1 MKATRPKTAKELKN
15 EGFRLVNGFDY
26 LYINENG
33 KVYDTNKRKYL
44 TPTARNYIKP
54 ENKYLSVPKLVLMT
68 FDGKAYKSGQIQY
81 IDGNKAN
88 LSRENIKYSRL
99 FTTEQ
104 SNKVNKSDL
113 LTAIRCY
120 FEIDQK
126 YKIRNNFYTRLFLE
140 SILAKRA
147 FFTKHKK
154 TKHIE
159 VYLTYLGKHLFELK
173 SIADTAKEH
182 CLSVR
187 DCLLIVNSFTNILIS
202 EILHELKNGTLFVLE
217 YQKPKRTIKESLK
230 DFKQHLNSFEK

>member
-1 MKATRPKTAKELKN
+1 MKATRPKTTKELKN
-15 EGFRLVNGFDY
+15 EGFKLVNEFDY
-26 LYINENG
+26 LYINEKG

-44 TPTARNYIKP
+44 TPTARNYIQT

-99 FTTEQ
+99 HSKEQTE
-104 SNKVNKSDL
+104 KVNTADL

-140 SILAKRA
+140 SIIEKRA

-159 VYLTYLGKHLFELK
+159 VYLTYLGKHLFEQK

-187 DCLLIVNSFTNILIS
+187 DCLVIVNGFTNVLIN
-202 EILHELKNGTLFVLE
+202 EILQELKTGTLQKLE
-217 YQKPKRTIKESLK
+217 YQKPKQTIKESLQ